1 MGVNMEKKTKIL
13 IAILAIIIVAV
24 VAILCFVPSSTVS
37 TDGNTT
43 VTDMA
48 NRTVTVPSHIEKVV
62 STRPSMTKLI
72 YMIAPDKLAGID
84 SKWRDYELKYVPDKY
99 KDLPEIGCWNGKKD
113 ASYEEFIAVDPDVV
127 IQDISNDPEDLKIVE
142 ERQKNFANIP
152 VVATV
157 DSVDITEM
165 RASIKFLGTLLGVE
179 DKADSLNAFNDKYL
193 TIVKETSQQ
202 IPDSEKKTVYYAR
215 DENGLNTAGPNSP
228 HAQLINLVGGK
239 NVANVSGADDKDFS
253 VSIEQVISWNPDVII
268 TCEKEFYDNV
278 YNDPSWASINAVK
291 NHQVYLAPNSPA
303 GWFDMPPSVNVIIG
317 VPWTAKVIYPDKYSS
332 IDLVGATTE
341 FYSQFYHY
349 DLTNEEA
356 KQLLLDS
363 GLKESVL

>member
-1 MGVNMEKKTKIL
+1 MEKKTKIL
-13 IAILAIIIVAV
+13 IAVLAVIIVAA
-24 VAILCFVPSSTVS
+24 VAIVCFSPSATVN

-43 VTDMA
+43 ITDMA

-72 YMIAPDKLAGID
+72 YMIAPDKLVGID
-84 SKWRDYELKYVPDKY
+84 SEWRDYELKYVPDEY
-99 KDLPEIGCWNGKKD
+99 KNIPAIGCWNGKKS

-127 IQDISNDPEDLKIVE
+127 IQDISNNPDDLKVVE

-152 VVATV
+152 VVATK
-157 DSVDITEM
+157 DSVYITEM
-165 RASIKFLGTLLGVE
+165 AESIKFLGTLLGVE
-179 DKADSLNAFNDKYL
+179 DKADSLNAFNTKYL
-193 TIVKETSQQ
+193 TIAKETSEK

-228 HAQLINLVGGK
+228 HSQLISLVGGV
-239 NVANVSGADDKDFS
+239 NVANVSGADEKDFS

-268 TCEKEFYDNV
+268 TCDQDFYKNV

-303 GWFDMPPSVNVIIG
+303 NWFDMPPSVNVIMG
-317 VPWTAKVIYPDKYSS
+317 VPWTAKVIYPDKYSN
-332 IDLVGATTE
+332 IDLIDATTE
-341 FYSQFYHY
+341 FYSEFYHY
-349 DLTNEEA
+349 DLSDEEA
-356 KQLLLDS
+356 KQILLDS
-363 GLKESVL
+363 GLKESAL